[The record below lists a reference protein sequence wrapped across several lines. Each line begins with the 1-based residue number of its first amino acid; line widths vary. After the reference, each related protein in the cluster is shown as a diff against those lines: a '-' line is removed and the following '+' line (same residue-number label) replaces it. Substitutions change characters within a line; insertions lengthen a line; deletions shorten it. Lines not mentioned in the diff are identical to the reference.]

1 MAKKPI
7 ELEPQRDFVWSRI
20 SEERE
25 RVKEVGIR
33 ISELQSELQEAA
45 ERGGRA
51 ILSLSRMV
59 RHYLDGIEDLEAALG
74 ALIGIKEAEAGET
87 IDLEELR
94 RRIENLKHCA
104 NCVHWIPFGAFCDSY
119 TPDDDVPWEFKA
131 RDHCHFSPSR
141 WQPQTD
147 YQYKARNGLINET
160 EEEAE

>member
-1 MAKKPI
+1 MTKLSI
-7 ELEPQRDFVWSRI
+7 ELEPQRGFVLSRI

-45 ERGGRA
+45 ERGERA

-59 RHYLDGIEDLEAALG
+59 RHYLDGIEDLEDALG
-74 ALIGIKEAEAGET
+74 ALMGIKEAEAGEK

-94 RRIENLKHCA
+94 CHIDNLRHCG
-104 NCVHWIPFGAFCDSY
+104 NCVHWIPFGAFCDAY

-131 RDHCHFSPSR
+131 HDHCHFSPPR

-160 EEEAE
+160 GEK